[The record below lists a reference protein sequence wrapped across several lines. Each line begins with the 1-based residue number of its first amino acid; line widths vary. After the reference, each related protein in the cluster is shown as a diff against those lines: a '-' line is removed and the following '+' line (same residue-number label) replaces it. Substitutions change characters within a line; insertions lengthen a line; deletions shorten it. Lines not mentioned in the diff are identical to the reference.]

1 MPVRAR
7 RLLPWLAAALLLVPA
22 GCTSNQSRKTRAG
35 IYKASA
41 PERAEVAVTD
51 LVLRKPALAPG
62 ETTTVSMHLANHTAT
77 GTGRLTVRLIGYLDP
92 NDPRTKVEL
101 GHASVPQGLGPG
113 REGQPLSFTVK
124 APATPGTYS
133 AWIELSASQTVHRA
147 AGSEGPLTLQ
157 VR

>member
-1 MPVRAR
+1 MTARAHR
-7 RLLPWLAAALLLVPA
+7 VLPWLAAALLLVSA
-22 GCTSNQSRKTRAG
+22 GCTSRQARKAREG

-41 PERAEVAVTD
+41 PERAEVQVTD
-51 LVLRKPALAPG
+51 LVLRKPALGPG

-101 GHASVPQGLGPG
+101 GNGSIPEGLGPG
-113 REGQPLSFTVK
+113 REEQPLSFEIK
-124 APATPGTYS
+124 APPTPGTYS
-133 AWIELSASQTVHRA
+133 AWVEFSASQTVTRA
-147 AGSEGPLTLQ
+147 AGSEGPLSLQ